1 MPERQLLHLTNT
13 AHQTFFLLDM
23 QPTPNKRQQQAKVL
37 RIARLVH
44 RQTGAL
50 LFVCFLFIS
59 VTGLLLGWKKN
70 SNDWLLASTA
80 KGSTTELAT
89 WLPIDS
95 LQQRAVFHLSE
106 AVSSELS
113 PAIDRIDVRPD
124 KGVVKFTFQD
134 HYYGLQLDG
143 ATGQL
148 LRVEKRRADFIE
160 QLHDGSVIDR
170 FFLGGGS
177 VFKLL
182 YTSITGVALLLFTIT
197 GFWLWYGPKR
207 MRAGK

>member
-1 MPERQLLHLTNT
+1 MMLKSKT
-13 AHQTFFLLDM
+13 
-23 QPTPNKRQQQAKVL
+23 RQQQAKIL
-37 RIARLVH
+37 RWARTIH

-50 LFVCFLFIS
+50 LFICFLFIS
-59 VTGLLLGWKKN
+59 ITGLLLGWKKH

-80 KGSTTELAT
+80 KGSSTELAD

-95 LQQRAVFHLSE
+95 LHKKAVYHLRQ
-106 AVSSELS
+106 AVS
-113 PAIDRIDVRPD
+113 PAISTTIDRIDVRPN

-143 ATGQL
+143 ATGEL
-148 LRVEKRRADFIE
+148 LRLEKRRADFVE
-160 QLHDGSVIDR
+160 QMHDGSLVDK

-177 VFKLL
+177 VFKLF
-182 YTSITGVALLLFTIT
+182 YTSLTGIALLIFTVT

-207 MRAGK
+207 MRANK